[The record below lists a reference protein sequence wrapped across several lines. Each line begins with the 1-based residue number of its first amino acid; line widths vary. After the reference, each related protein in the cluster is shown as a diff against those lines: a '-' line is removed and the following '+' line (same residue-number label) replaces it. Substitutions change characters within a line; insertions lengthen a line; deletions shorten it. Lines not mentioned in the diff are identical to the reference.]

1 MCVADSEDEFEES
14 YAEGYSHEPIL
25 EPKDSYGVR
34 PLPLQIGTPA
44 FLAEDDVGLGDYASG
59 SEGEG
64 GGGGGR
70 EDERERAEGRWEEDS
85 VDRSVS
91 LVTMVFTFD
100 LYR

>member
-1 MCVADSEDEFEES
+1 MPADSEDEFEES

-64 GGGGGR
+64 EGRGGRKGEGGGGGGKEER
-70 EDERERAEGRWEEDS
+70 RERGIGRR
-85 VDRSVS
+85 V
-91 LVTMVFTFD
+91 
-100 LYR
+100 YRGVHL